1 MSSHPTSASK
11 GPRLRRPSLLTMSD
25 TMAAMG
31 TQPKPKV
38 ALENECAAV
47 YNNTLYTYQ
56 ASAFQSLVL
65 NSGAAWESLEQG
77 EAVSGAACVTVD
89 ASAASPAAL
98 WIVGGSGG
106 STNYTG
112 LQRYT
117 YSTGKWETITP
128 VTTVTK
134 SRINHSAVYLPGSSA
149 IAVYA
154 GSQDGD
160 TGMST
165 QTFAINTTE
174 PYSVLA
180 YESDGAPP
188 ANQPIMLRWSDTE
201 AVMVGGSSTNTQI
214 MLFEAETG
222 WTNSGATLASP
233 LKVGTNGWHATL
245 VSGADGSKSLYTYDM
260 TVAPNV
266 ANRTLIVDAHG
277 APVSNA
283 VAIQRRSDE
292 ENRAE
297 RRDSATL
304 TATDWPSYNNT
315 YASTAIR
322 TSSAA
327 AEDSDGK
334 VILSG
339 GNMDD
344 VICIFDQT
352 SNSWVNATAL
362 LVDSSDQKTLH
373 ASLSSSSTTATAT
386 ATSTSATGTTTGTA
400 AAESTTAAVAAS
412 TSSGSSSSSSSG
424 LGTGQ
429 VIGVVFGSVGGI
441 IVLMMLLYCQI
452 KNRKRKVDFIQAG
465 HARRASGTSAH
476 PEKDGMA
483 MATDSFPRS
492 PTNPTFMRG
501 HQPKGSTASF
511 SSMAILMGKTPKEP
525 AEGGLGPS
533 FGRPDANT
541 NKQFRSQI
549 ANPMPAIAGPK
560 PPLPALTPG
569 SRDERGMSFGADSLQ
584 PHPGLRVP
592 TAEQDGLR
600 RSSGWNQ
607 YWSGGSG
614 ALNILGYGNNPANR
628 TTVASEGS
636 HYSVQDTGLAPAVD
650 PRSDPRN
657 RRTQD
662 SATVPPLQPLSLDGR
677 PRFNRVNS
685 GSPTLSTYPSG
696 VKGMAGRI
704 SDRPPSQES
713 NLSGYSSGIPPSV
726 QESWDP
732 TGLNSRPW
740 TGQRATSSMY
750 SSAQFPVPPSPGE
763 YPPMPRNNYQ
773 SGVSQQPQLDIA
785 HKSDMSWL
793 NLGQQ
798 QGRI

>member
-1 MSSHPTSASK
+1 
-11 GPRLRRPSLLTMSD
+11 MSD
-25 TMAAMG
+25 DTAAMG
-31 TQPKPKV
+31 AQPKPKV
-38 ALENECAAV
+38 ALENECSAI

-56 ASAFQSLVL
+56 ANAFQSLVL
-65 NSGAAWESLEQG
+65 STGADWEFLEQG
-77 EAVSGAACVTVD
+77 EALSGAACVNVD
-89 ASAASPAAL
+89 ASDASPAAL

-106 STNYTG
+106 SANYTG

-128 VTTVTK
+128 VTAVTK
-134 SRINHSAVYLPGSSA
+134 NRINHSAVYLPGSSA
-149 IAVYA
+149 LAVYA
-154 GSQDGD
+154 GTQDGD
-160 TGMST
+160 SNLST

-188 ANQPIMLRWSDTE
+188 ANKPIMLQWSDTQ
-201 AVMVGGSSTNTQI
+201 AVMVGGSPTNVQI
-214 MLFEAETG
+214 MLFEPESG
-222 WTNSGATLASP
+222 WTNSGATLAVP
-233 LKVGTNGWHATL
+233 LKVGTDGWHATL
-245 VSGADGSKSLYTYDM
+245 VTGTDGSKSLYTYDM
-260 TVAPNV
+260 SVAPNV
-266 ANRTLIVDAHG
+266 ANRTLIVDTHG

-283 VAIQRRSDE
+283 VAISRRSE
-292 ENRAE
+292 EEASAV
-297 RRDSATL
+297 RRDTSTL
-304 TATDWPSYNNT
+304 TAADWPSYNKT
-315 YASTAIR
+315 YASSAIR
-322 TSSAA
+322 TNSAA
-327 AEDSDGK
+327 AESSDGQ

-352 SNSWVNATAL
+352 SNSWVNATQL
-362 LVDSSDQKTLH
+362 LVASSDQKTLH
-373 ASLSSSSTTATAT
+373 ASLASSSTTATAT
-386 ATSTSATGTTTGTA
+386 ATSTSATGTSTGTA

-412 TSSGSSSSSSSG
+412 SSSSSGSSSSSSSG
-424 LGTGQ
+424 LSTDQ
-429 VIGVVFGSVGGI
+429 ILGVVLGSIGGI
-441 IVLMMLLYCQI
+441 IILLILLYCQI
-452 KNRKRKVDFIQAG
+452 KKRKRKVDFIQAG
-465 HARRASGTSAH
+465 HARRASGTSTQ

-492 PTNPTFMRG
+492 PTNPSFMRG

-511 SSMAILMGKTPKEP
+511 SSMAILMGKTPKESM
-525 AEGGLGPS
+525 EGVRSPG

-541 NKQFRSQI
+541 TKQFKSQI
-549 ANPMPAIAGPK
+549 ANPMPAIAGPM

-569 SRDERGMSFGADSLQ
+569 SKDERGMSFGPDSVQ

-592 TAEQDGLR
+592 AGDQDGIR
-600 RSSGWNQ
+600 RSSGWNR
-607 YWSGGSG
+607 YWSGESG

-628 TTVASEGS
+628 NTVASEGS

-650 PRSDPRN
+650 PRNDPRN

-662 SATVPPLQPLSLDGR
+662 SATVPPLQPLNLDGR
-677 PRFNRVNS
+677 PRFSRVNS

-696 VKGMAGRI
+696 VNEMAGQI
-704 SDRPPSQES
+704 SERPPSQES

-750 SSAQFPVPPSPGE
+750 SSAQFPIPPTGGD
-763 YPPMPRNNYQ
+763 YPPVPRNNYQ
-773 SGVSQQPQLDIA
+773 SGVSQQPQLDVA

-793 NLGQQ
+793 NLGQP